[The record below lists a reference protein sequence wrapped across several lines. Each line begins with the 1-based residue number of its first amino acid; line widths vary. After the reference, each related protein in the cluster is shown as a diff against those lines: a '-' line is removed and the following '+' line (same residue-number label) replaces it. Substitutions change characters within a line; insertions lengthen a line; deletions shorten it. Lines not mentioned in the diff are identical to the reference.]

1 MNPSLRAAVIAEWRG
16 LPDRKMRPDRW
27 QSPTEL
33 MPKLM
38 QRLGLR
44 ERLRETE
51 VIDAWSKIVGD
62 FIAAHSA
69 PVALREG
76 ILYVRVLQPALHYEL
91 EQISKSEIL
100 RKLKQR
106 FGSKTIRDVRFRV
119 GWGPI
124 SSQVFALHRS
134 HQFAKAGA
142 GGPRERKRMGIA
154 KTQSEGPYEKAV
166 LSFFSALGIV

>member
-1 MNPSLRAAVIAEWRG
+1 MNAALRAAVIAEWRG
-16 LPDRKMRPDRW
+16 LPERKLQADRW
-27 QSPTEL
+27 QSPSQL
-33 MPKLM
+33 MPRLM

-51 VIDAWSKIVGD
+51 VMDAWSKIVGD

-106 FGSKTIRDVRFRV
+106 FGGKTIRDVRFRV
-119 GWGPI
+119 G
-124 SSQVFALHRS
+124 
-134 HQFAKAGA
+134 
-142 GGPRERKRMGIA
+142 
-154 KTQSEGPYEKAV
+154 
-166 LSFFSALGIV
+166 

>member
-1 MNPSLRAAVIAEWRG
+1 MNASLRAAVLAEWRG
-16 LPDRKMRPDRW
+16 LPQRKMRPDRW
-27 QSPTEL
+27 QSPADL
-33 MPKLM
+33 VPKMM

-44 ERLRETE
+44 ERLHERE

-91 EQISKSEIL
+91 EQISKAEIL

-106 FGSKTIRDVRFRV
+106 FDGK
-119 GWGPI
+119 
-124 SSQVFALHRS
+124 
-134 HQFAKAGA
+134 
-142 GGPRERKRMGIA
+142 
-154 KTQSEGPYEKAV
+154 
-166 LSFFSALGIV
+166 

>member
-1 MNPSLRAAVIAEWRG
+1 VRRKSPLAIRPFKLMGSEAQQSMNASLRAAVIAEWRG
-16 LPDRKMRPDRW
+16 LPARKMQADRW
-27 QSPTEL
+27 QSAAVL

-62 FIAAHSA
+62 FIAVHST

-106 FGSKTIRDVRFRV
+106 FGGKTIRDVRFRI
-119 GWGPI
+119 G
-124 SSQVFALHRS
+124 
-134 HQFAKAGA
+134 
-142 GGPRERKRMGIA
+142 
-154 KTQSEGPYEKAV
+154 
-166 LSFFSALGIV
+166 

>member
-1 MNPSLRAAVIAEWRG
+1 MNPSLRAAVIAEWRR
-16 LPDRKMRPDRW
+16 LPERKLQADRW
-27 QSPTEL
+27 HSAAEL
-33 MPKLM
+33 MPRLM

-62 FIAAHSA
+62 FIAAHSS

-106 FGSKTIRDVRFRV
+106 FGGKTIRDVRFRV
-119 GWGPI
+119 G
-124 SSQVFALHRS
+124 
-134 HQFAKAGA
+134 
-142 GGPRERKRMGIA
+142 
-154 KTQSEGPYEKAV
+154 
-166 LSFFSALGIV
+166 

>member
-1 MNPSLRAAVIAEWRG
+1 LQAQKTDPIIPLLHYSTHSMNSALRAAVIAEWRG
-16 LPDRKMRPDRW
+16 LPEKKVRADRW
-27 QSPTEL
+27 QSPAEV

-51 VIDAWSKIVGD
+51 VIYAWSKIVGD
-62 FIAAHSA
+62 FIAAHST

-106 FGSKTIRDVRFRV
+106 FGGKTIRDVRFRV
-119 GWGPI
+119 G
-124 SSQVFALHRS
+124 
-134 HQFAKAGA
+134 
-142 GGPRERKRMGIA
+142 
-154 KTQSEGPYEKAV
+154 
-166 LSFFSALGIV
+166 

>member
-1 MNPSLRAAVIAEWRG
+1 MNSALRAAVINEWRG

-27 QSPTEL
+27 QSPSEL

-44 ERLRETE
+44 ECLRETE

-91 EQISKSEIL
+91 EQVSKSEIL

-106 FGSKTIRDVRFRV
+106 FGGKTIRDIRFRV
-119 GWGPI
+119 G
-124 SSQVFALHRS
+124 
-134 HQFAKAGA
+134 
-142 GGPRERKRMGIA
+142 
-154 KTQSEGPYEKAV
+154 
-166 LSFFSALGIV
+166 

>member
-1 MNPSLRAAVIAEWRG
+1 VVTERRG
-16 LPDRKMRPDRW
+16 LPERKTRIDRW
-27 QSPTEL
+27 QSPAEL
-33 MPKLM
+33 VPKLM

-91 EQISKSEIL
+91 EQISKSAIL

-106 FGSKTIRDVRFRV
+106 FGGKTVRDIRFRV
-119 GWGPI
+119 G
-124 SSQVFALHRS
+124 
-134 HQFAKAGA
+134 
-142 GGPRERKRMGIA
+142 
-154 KTQSEGPYEKAV
+154 
-166 LSFFSALGIV
+166 